1 MIGLKALQGIRL
13 LITGVLALLL
23 CGCGSAFA
31 VRNDTGKTVYIDA
44 IYKDHP
50 RDPTSQALEIG
61 NTYSTPR
68 CWNEIA
74 KIYVGNRPEHLTER
88 PVSVLCKASSCNCTV
103 NVSQL

>member
-1 MIGLKALQGIRL
+1 MKGISL
-13 LITGVLALLL
+13 LVAGGLALLL

-31 VRNDTGKTVYIDA
+31 VRNDTDKTVYIDA

-50 RDPTSQALEIG
+50 RDPASQALEIG

-74 KIYVGNRPEHLTER
+74 KIYVGDRPEHLLER
-88 PVSVLCKASSCNCTV
+88 PVPALCKPSSCNCTV

>member
-1 MIGLKALQGIRL
+1 MEGIRL
-13 LITGVLALLL
+13 SIASGLALLL

-31 VRNDTGKTVYIDA
+31 VRNDTGRTVYIDA

-50 RDPTSQALEIG
+50 RVPASQALEIG
-61 NTYSTPR
+61 NTYSAPR

-74 KIYVGNRPEHLTER
+74 KIYVGNRPEQLAER
-88 PVSVLCKASSCNCTV
+88 PVPALCKASSCNCIV